1 MMLVSF
7 VMRYEQ
13 SWLIYR
19 PSCLPGFGATGSPH
33 AEILTTELMIGGT
46 DLHKRGSD
54 DSDVVVGRRCQ
65 VQLSGVRKSIEKA
78 HVPAQS
84 AVEIGP

>member
-7 VMRYEQ
+7 VMRYER
-13 SWLIYR
+13 SWLIYH

-46 DLHKRGSD
+46 DLHKGGSD

-65 VQLSGVRKSIEKA
+65 VQL
-78 HVPAQS
+78 
-84 AVEIGP
+84 